1 MITLNCFTVCT
12 YLQSDGLGIRWIRLN
27 VYRKRIKTESC
38 DSLAFHL
45 LGPWPR
51 CSSYILMSCLS
62 DCEHLL
68 RTLHTTLRLTYT
80 ISERFDL
87 DEGCMQ
93 SVYLTLT
100 YFIKRTLESF
110 PQLKAFF
117 KLQKS
122 MSNYYLGNSIRN
134 GKSEDHLFT
143 YSLIFFFP
151 EGVPG
156 IFSLSLPEWKDYKP
170 EETLCFSLKHGG
182 KLCLT

>member
-1 MITLNCFTVCT
+1 MKMITLNCFTVCT
-12 YLQSDGLGIRWIRLN
+12 YLQSDGLGIRWIRSNL
-27 VYRKRIKTESC
+27 YRKRIKTESC

-45 LGPWPR
+45 LGPWPG

-68 RTLHTTLRLTYT
+68 RTLQTTLRLTYT

-93 SVYLTLT
+93 SVYLMLT

-122 MSNYYLGNSIRN
+122 MSTYYLGNSIRN
-134 GKSEDHLFT
+134 GKFEDHLFT
-143 YSLIFFFP
+143 YSLIFFP
-151 EGVPG
+151 WGSTWN
-156 IFSLSLPEWKDYKP
+156 I
-170 EETLCFSLKHGG
+170 
-182 KLCLT
+182 